1 MRDQPTSETPS
12 VILIADDNAD
22 TREIYT
28 LYLNTVGYRVE
39 TAEDGH
45 EAILKARA
53 LHPDLIVMDLQMP
66 KLDGWAAIRELQSRA
81 MTAAIPIIVLTGHDF
96 KAYLEPAALAV
107 GAVSYVMKPCLP
119 EHLAREV
126 SARLTARRNR
136 GQLPADLAPAA
147 VRVARA
153 Q

>member
-1 MRDQPTSETPS
+1 MRDQPPAETPS
-12 VILIADDNAD
+12 LILIADDNAD
-22 TREIYT
+22 TREMYT
-28 LYLNTVGYRVE
+28 LYLNMVGHRVE

-53 LHPDLIVMDLQMP
+53 MHPDLIVMDLQMP

-81 MTAAIPIIVLTGHDF
+81 MTAAIPVIVLTGHDF
-96 KAYLEPAALAV
+96 NEYLKPAALAV
-107 GAVSYVMKPCLP
+107 GAVSYLMKPCLP

-136 GQLPADLAPAA
+136 GQLPADLAP
-147 VRVARA
+147 RG
-153 Q
+153 